1 MQRMHAVIGMIS
13 ILLLIIGGCNTS
25 DTLDTTYLQDIPSA
39 PPSQTAPSTATFPDP
54 PAPAA
59 QTTRSVNQTVNQPV
73 RQPTATPQ
81 VASSNLASPPTP
93 APGQTTTASLQTQ
106 SIQTSISFTPVIGA
120 PVEAVQPLS
129 RQLGTEARARGIVIL
144 QSGDA
149 QSTHILKGYFS
160 AFSDGNA
167 TTVGYVWDVLDTS
180 GTRLHRIRGQETATG
195 TAQDPWDVVQ
205 QETME
210 AIAARTIADYIAWR
224 SSAGG

>member
-1 MQRMHAVIGMIS
+1 LHRAHAVIGMIS
-13 ILLLIIGGCNTS
+13 FLLLIIGGCNTS
-25 DTLDTTYLQDIPSA
+25 DTLDTSYLQDIPSA
-39 PPSQTAPSTATFPDP
+39 APSQTTPANAAFPDP

-59 QTTRSVNQTVNQPV
+59 QTTQSVNQPV
-73 RQPTATPQ
+73 GQPAAAQGQ
-81 VASSNLASPPTP
+81 VASSSLASPPTP
-93 APGQTTTASLQTQ
+93 APGSTTTASLQPQ
-106 SIQTSISFTPVIGA
+106 GIQTSISFTPVIGA

-160 AFSDGNA
+160 AFSEGNS

-205 QETME
+205 EETME
-210 AIAARTIADYIAWR
+210 AIAARTIADYVAWR